1 MRDVQLNGHEAAG
14 RNAGDGYIAR
24 LHAEPRQGV
33 GAVGFDAHEKREK
46 RKSMSH
52 RSDRAKIRL
61 DETAQE
67 AQALR
72 SYIASWPRFFF
83 LLDRTEPRSRS
94 GSTGI

>member
-1 MRDVQLNGHEAAG
+1 
-14 RNAGDGYIAR
+14 
-24 LHAEPRQGV
+24 
-33 GAVGFDAHEKREK
+33 
-46 RKSMSH
+46 MSH

-94 GSTGI
+94 GSTGM